1 MTKSDPDQ
9 DLVAAALSS
18 APAVEV
24 PPSFLARVN
33 ARIDA
38 EGEPDPGWLGLAD
51 FRTWTLR
58 LVPVAAVMALIA
70 ALWSDGAADSA
81 GSAASSPSPSS
92 SSSSSAAS
100 SSSTVAQTFSPS
112 SAADWQQD
120 VSGNAMLEAA
130 LTGGSRVR

>member
-1 MTKSDPDQ
+1 MIENDPDQ

-18 APAVEV
+18 APVVEV

-58 LVPVAAVMALIA
+58 LVPAAAAMALIA
-70 ALWSDGAADSA
+70 ALWSGGAADSA
-81 GSAASSPSPSS
+81 GSAGPSPSSS

-130 LTGGSRVR
+130 LPGGSRVR